1 MKNSFKQSFPIFD
14 KSRVFSACVFLMHPV
29 LEIQYWVFFLAQA
42 GKRDHIHMN
51 GLNQIY
57 IIYVSLTACKKNI
70 FCTSTHF

>member
-1 MKNSFKQSFPIFD
+1 
-14 KSRVFSACVFLMHPV
+14 MHPV

-57 IIYVSLTACKKNI
+57 IIYVSLTACKKI
-70 FCTSTHF
+70 FSVPQLIFKVQLTLCFQSLWVWLIIPT